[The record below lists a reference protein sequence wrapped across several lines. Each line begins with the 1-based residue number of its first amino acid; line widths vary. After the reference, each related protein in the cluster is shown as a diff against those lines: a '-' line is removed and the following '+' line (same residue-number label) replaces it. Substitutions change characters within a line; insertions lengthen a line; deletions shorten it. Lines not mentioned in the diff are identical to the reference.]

1 MQIAGLAL
9 MNALAVT
16 LLTLQR
22 ECVLILA
29 LKYLHFTV
37 SCYLRGFA
45 SLIAHSAYIQ
55 IMQLVDVSKAVQ
67 MELMLITQPC
77 DANLTALPIL

>member
-9 MNALAVT
+9 MNAQAAT
-16 LLTLQR
+16 LLTLQL

-29 LKYLHFTV
+29 LMYLHFTA
-37 SCYLRGFA
+37 SGYRRWFA

-55 IMQLVDVSKAVQ
+55 LIQLVDVSKAVQ
-67 MELMLITQPC
+67 MKLMLITRPC
-77 DANLTALPIL
+77 YATHHALTLI